1 MTRRLFARIFGSFI
15 AGAAFSDK
23 AVLAA
28 NVVHM
33 KHRIKPGR
41 LKKGD
46 LIRLIAPGSPCAE
59 EKIATAISKLEGQG
73 YRVRYTEVIRKRNG
87 YLAGTD
93 RERIDDLHAAFQDKE
108 ARAVWCIRGG
118 YGCTRIIPHLDYELI
133 RANPK
138 ILVGYSDV
146 TALIHAIY
154 QKTGLVGFHGPV
166 GATPQSNYN
175 QDLLDRILIE
185 GEHPCTI
192 HGSAEQLINADD
204 AYQPY
209 VIRGG
214 SAEGFLSGGNLCLL
228 AAMAGTD
235 FGVNFRD
242 KIVFLEEV
250 GEKPYRIDR
259 MVTQLMQSADL
270 HLAKAIVLGVFEDCQ
285 PKNDLYSL
293 GLKET
298 LEFLFKPLGIPVIYG
313 FSFGHVQQICTLPV
327 GIKARLDADRME
339 LTLLESAVS

>member
-1 MTRRLFARIFGSFI
+1 MNRRLFARIFGSL
-15 AGAAFSDK
+15 AVGAVINDRSA
-23 AVLAA
+23 LAN
-28 NVVHM
+28 NVVDM
-33 KHRIKPGR
+33 KHTIKPAR
-41 LKKGD
+41 LKQGD

-73 YRVRYTEVIRKRNG
+73 FRVRYTDAIRKRNG

-93 RERIDDLHAAFQDKE
+93 QERIDDLHAAFEDKE

-118 YGCTRIIPHLDYELI
+118 YGCTRIIPQLDYGLI
-133 RANPK
+133 KANPK

-146 TALIHAIY
+146 TALIHAIH

-166 GATPQSNYN
+166 GATPQSEYN
-175 QDLLDRILIE
+175 RDLLERTIVA
-185 GEHPCTI
+185 GENPLAI
-192 HGSAEQLINADD
+192 RGSEEQLLNTDE

-209 VIRGG
+209 IIRGG
-214 SAEGFLSGGNLCLL
+214 SAEGELSGGNLCLL

-235 FGVNFRD
+235 FGVNFKD

-259 MVTQLMQSADL
+259 MVTQLMQSSDL

-298 LEFLFKPLGIPVIYG
+298 LEFLFKPLGIPVMYG
-313 FSFGHVQQICTLPV
+313 FSFGHVSQICTLPV
-327 GIKARLDADRME
+327 GIRARFDADRME